1 MNKVIDL
8 LGLIFRIFLIV
19 FLFVFIQVAVI
30 SVFRFAG
37 LDANIYEGLFSTV
50 YGLTAVAVMLL
61 YGFVRSIKSDRLIR
75 TDKPDGISIIAA
87 VVIAFGLLGLVTL
100 YMYAAVLISKNF
112 EPLADQLTEYS
123 DSVDRFATVDGSKV
137 PYWDTLLEFVSSFM
151 IIPLAEELTFRGALY
166 SELNTRVKVIPA
178 AILSALIFGLMHG
191 ISIHVGYAFICG
203 FVLALVYH
211 FSGSIWVSYIVHSVF
226 NLMGSSLFTLLDSG
240 IYGDLKNASA
250 NASVHAAVLEIICI
264 IPAVSALVIMYLV
277 YKDRQTA
284 IPEVHAEELA

>member
-37 LDANIYEGLFSTV
+37 LDVNIYEGLFSTV

-137 PYWDTLLEFVSSFM
+137 PYWDTLLGFVSSFM

-264 IPAVSALVIMYLV
+264 IPAVSALVIMYLI

>member
-37 LDANIYEGLFSTV
+37 LDVNIYEGLFSTV
-50 YGLTAVAVMLL
+50 YGLTAVGVMLL

-203 FVLALVYH
+203 FILALVYH
-211 FSGSIWVSYIVHSVF
+211 FSGSIWVPYIVHSVF

-264 IPAVSALVIMYLV
+264 IPAVSALVIMYLI

>member
-37 LDANIYEGLFSTV
+37 LDVNIYEGLFSTV

-137 PYWDTLLEFVSSFM
+137 PYWDTLLGFVSSFM

-264 IPAVSALVIMYLV
+264 IPAVSALVIMYLI

-284 IPEVHAEELA
+284 ISEVHAEELA

>member
-37 LDANIYEGLFSTV
+37 LDVNIYEGLFSTV

-166 SELNTRVKVIPA
+166 SELNTRVKAIPA
-178 AILSALIFGLMHG
+178 AILSALVFGLMHG

-264 IPAVSALVIMYLV
+264 IPAVSALVIMYLI

>member
-1 MNKVIDL
+1 
-8 LGLIFRIFLIV
+8 
-19 FLFVFIQVAVI
+19 
-30 SVFRFAG
+30 
-37 LDANIYEGLFSTV
+37 
-50 YGLTAVAVMLL
+50 MLL

-166 SELNTRVKVIPA
+166 SELNTRVKAIPA
-178 AILSALIFGLMHG
+178 AILSALVFGLMHG

-264 IPAVSALVIMYLV
+264 IPAVSALVIMYLI

>member
-37 LDANIYEGLFSTV
+37 LDVNIYEGLFSTV

-191 ISIHVGYAFICG
+191 ISLHVGYAFICG

-264 IPAVSALVIMYLV
+264 IPAVSALVIMYLI

>member
-37 LDANIYEGLFSTV
+37 LDVNIYEGLFSTV
-50 YGLTAVAVMLL
+50 YGLTAVAAMLL

-137 PYWDTLLEFVSSFM
+137 PYWDTLLGFVSSFM

-264 IPAVSALVIMYLV
+264 IPAVSALVIMYLI

>member
-37 LDANIYEGLFSTV
+37 LDVNIYEGLFSTV
-50 YGLTAVAVMLL
+50 YGLTAVGVMLL

-203 FVLALVYH
+203 FILALVYH

-264 IPAVSALVIMYLV
+264 IPAVSALVIMYLI

>member
-37 LDANIYEGLFSTV
+37 LDVNIYEGLFSTV

-191 ISIHVGYAFICG
+191 ISLHVGYAFICG

-264 IPAVSALVIMYLV
+264 IPAVSALVIMYLI

-284 IPEVHAEELA
+284 IPEVHAEEFA